1 MRNILFQRGSLALL
15 LLCCSLWVSAQAYPG
30 KIINLV
36 APFAK
41 ALLAANPARLY
52 EFPKL

>member
-1 MRNILFQRGSLALL
+1 MQNIFFQGGSFALL
-15 LLCCSLWVSAQAYPG
+15 LLCCSLWVSVQTYPS
-30 KIINLV
+30 KTITLV
-36 APFAK
+36 APFEK